1 MSALSLDPPPQQM
14 GRHGVDIGVCG
25 TSIYADG
32 YIHCLVAQGLKRTG
46 YVAGIVIA
54 QRRAQSLRLE
64 SSGSFVGE
72 GSLRQGKGV
81 LKRAQVRE
89 KTRAL
94 SRRTKCSAFM
104 SWGFP
109 DK

>member
-1 MSALSLDPPPQQM
+1 MDN
-14 GRHGVDIGVCG
+14 GVCG

-32 YIHCLVAQGLKRTG
+32 CIHSLVAQGLKRAC

-54 QRRAQSLRLE
+54 QRRTRSLRLE

-72 GSLRQGKGV
+72 GSLGQGKGV

-89 KTRAL
+89 KTRCAL
-94 SRRTKCSAFM
+94 SRPSKCSAFM